1 LALSQTARFGF
12 DNRQPTR
19 QRGSASSLLVFF
31 VHSDRFQIFGFND
44 YTAVEAFQVVDAV
57 TPGNDHS
64 AVMLANGRYGLDGLH
79 KADYGFILT
88 MSLNLSSPKIKDF

>member
-1 LALSQTARFGF
+1 L
-12 DNRQPTR
+12 
-19 QRGSASSLLVFF
+19 LLVFF

-44 YTAVEAFQVVDAV
+44 YTAVEAFKVVDAV

-64 AVMLANGRYGLDGLH
+64 AVMLANGRYGLSGLH

-88 MSLNLSSPKIKDF
+88 MSLNLSSLKIKDFYIKISAGRRQPPPEPDHKPCPPA